1 MKVRRCKDVIP
12 EEKSQWCCA
21 GEEAL
26 IRVRGEKERG
36 GNICPGAKEPVSTIE
51 LLHSLAKEQKPL
63 LRATNLEGL
72 SDVFFH
78 KPQAPV
84 CSCDLPSG
92 TN

>member
-1 MKVRRCKDVIP
+1 MWFRRERDH
-12 EEKSQWCCA
+12 SCC
-21 GEEAL
+21 GEEGAL
-26 IRVRGEKERG
+26 VIERGEKERG